1 MTDWNHKFNS
11 LAHIIYHI
19 NYIYKKN
26 VNIVNHV
33 LQTINIYTTG
43 NECFENNTIPDVY

>member
-1 MTDWNHKFNS
+1 MTDRNHKFNS
-11 LAHIIYHI
+11 LAQAKSYKL
-19 NYIYKKN
+19 YKKN

-43 NECFENNTIPDVY
+43 NECFENNTISDVY